1 MPTDSA
7 GPGAVV
13 VLGFIGMALLLVGA
27 WWFGRLREKRLR
39 AFAAQIG
46 WTYVG
51 TDPTLRDRWQGTP
64 FGTGSGRRAS
74 EVLVGRYGGRPA
86 VSFAYRYTT
95 GSGDDRQTHT
105 FHVVALS
112 LPVWLPGL
120 QLTPQGLGAR
130 IVTALGGQ
138 DIELESADFNKAW
151 RVEARD
157 AKFASDVLHPRT
169 MERLLRADARGL
181 SLRLEG
187 GDVLCWEPGAPDLDS
202 LAARLGVMAALAD
215 GIPRFVWLDNGYD
228 PAHLNPQGES

>member
-1 MPTDSA
+1 MPSESS
-7 GPGAVV
+7 GSGAVV
-13 VLGFIGMALLLVGA
+13 VLGIVGMVLVMVAA
-27 WWFGRLREKRLR
+27 WWFGQQREKRLR

-51 TDPTLRDRWQGTP
+51 TDPTLRDRWKGTP
-64 FGTGSGRRAS
+64 FGTGSGRRVS
-74 EVLVGRYGGRPA
+74 EVLVGRYADRPA

-112 LPVWLPGL
+112 LPAWLPGL

-138 DIELESADFNKAW
+138 DIELESEDFNRAW

-181 SLRLEG
+181 NLRLEG
-187 GDVLCWEPGAPDLDS
+187 GDVLCWDAGSPDLDT

-215 GIPRFVWLDNGYD
+215 GVPRFVWLDNGYD
-228 PAHLNPQGES
+228 PAHLNPQGET

>member
-1 MPTDSA
+1 MPSESA
-7 GPGAVV
+7 GPGVVV
-13 VLGFIGMALLLVGA
+13 VLGMLGVALLVVGA
-27 WWFGRLREKRLR
+27 WWFARQREKRLR
-39 AFAAQIG
+39 EFAAQIG
-46 WTYVG
+46 WRYVG
-51 TDPTLRDRWQGTP
+51 TDPNLRDRWKGMP
-64 FGTGSGRRAS
+64 FGTGSSRRVS
-74 EVLVGRYGGRPA
+74 EVLVGTYAGRPA
-86 VSFAYRYTT
+86 VSFQYRYTT

-105 FHVVALS
+105 FHVIALS

-130 IVTALGGQ
+130 LAMAFGGQ

-187 GDVLCWEPGAPDLDS
+187 GDVLCWEAGSHDIDV
-202 LAARLGVMAALAD
+202 LAARLGVMSALAD

-228 PAHLNPQGES
+228 PAHLNPQGET

>member
-1 MPTDSA
+1 MPADSG
-7 GPGAVV
+7 GPGAIV
-13 VLGFIGMALLLVGA
+13 VLGAIGMVALMVAA
-27 WWFGRLREKRLR
+27 WWFGRQREKRLR
-39 AFAAQIG
+39 EFAAQIG

-51 TDPTLRDRWQGTP
+51 TDPTLRDRWKGAP
-64 FGTGSGRRAS
+64 FGTGSSRRVS
-74 EVLVGRYGGRPA
+74 EVLVGAYTGRPA
-86 VSFAYRYTT
+86 VSFRYQYTT
-95 GSGDDRQTHT
+95 GSGDDRQTHS

-130 IVTALGGQ
+130 IATAFGGQ
-138 DIELESADFNKAW
+138 DIELESADFNDAW

-187 GDVLCWEPGAPDLDS
+187 GDVLCWEAGSPDLDG
-202 LAARLGVMAALAD
+202 LAARLGVMSALAD